1 MVSDLA
7 SMRGPSRGTAE
18 LPFRLYWS
26 GPSPVFDLADPDMR
40 RWLYQIVLREASR
53 PEDLTGYLDRDT
65 LIAVWPELHL
75 PKGVRQ
81 AWEEHH
87 PQLRAASPEKP

>member
-1 MVSDLA
+1 MVSDVA
-7 SMRGPSRGTAE
+7 SLRGLVPGHGQAAAAAVLERPQPGLRPT
-18 LPFRLYWS
+18 
-26 GPSPVFDLADPDMR
+26 GPGQR

-87 PQLRAASPEKP
+87 PQLGAASPGTA